1 MKIKSI
7 GNGFTLIELL
17 LVLILLGII
26 TGVSLPNYFNA
37 FDTARENAAQAAAI
51 TVAQGCAAS

>member
-17 LVLILLGII
+17 LALILLGII

-37 FDTARENAAQAAAI
+37 SDTARKNAAQAAAI